1 MGRMAFYFDHA
12 ATSPIRQTA
21 VDAWVAASS
30 ALNASAQYA
39 SGRQARSVL
48 DDAREKVAELMGCE
62 PIEVIFTSNGTEA
75 NNLAIRGL
83 YEVGTT
89 NRVVTTPVEHPS
101 VRETV
106 NYLASRGA
114 SVDYMPVGGNGHLEG
129 SAIELLDTPADVATM
144 MMANNETGALFPV
157 ERYIERAAAQGTP
170 FHVDAV
176 QVVGKIPLNFTAL
189 GATSLSSSGH
199 KFGAPR
205 GTGFLLAKRAP
216 APATVMFGANQER
229 KLRPG
234 TVDVAGASALAAAL
248 EESLG
253 EAATHAR
260 NQEVWRSKIIEACMG
275 IDGAILRSEEPCLHS
290 HVYVSFPGA
299 DADSLIMLLDMA
311 GIEASSGSA
320 CHAGVNQMS
329 HVLEAMGVTAEEAGG
344 TLRFTMGTATTD
356 EGVNYLVEKLPG
368 IVEQARAA
376 NT

>member
-1 MGRMAFYFDHA
+1 MPYYFDHA

-39 SGRQARSVL
+39 SGRKARSVL
-48 DDAREKVAELMGCE
+48 DDAREKVAGLMGCE

-83 YEVGTT
+83 YKLGST
-89 NRVVTTPVEHPS
+89 NRIVSTPIEHPS

-106 NYLASRGA
+106 NHLVDCGA
-114 SVDYMPVGGNGHLEG
+114 TADYMKVGWHGHFEDG
-129 SAIELLDTPADVATM
+129 SLELLDTPADVATM
-144 MMANNETGALFPV
+144 MMVNNETGAIFPV
-157 ERYIERAAAQGTP
+157 EQFIERAAAQGTP

-176 QVVGKIPLNFTAL
+176 QVVGKAGLNFHEL
-189 GATSLSSSGH
+189 GATTLSASGH

-205 GTGFLLAKRAP
+205 GTGFMLAKRSP
-216 APATVMFGANQER
+216 APATIMFGASQER

-248 EESLG
+248 EESLN
-253 EAATHAR
+253 EAGTHV
-260 NQEVWRSKIIEACMG
+260 QQQMVWRDKIVAAVKR
-275 IDGAILRSEEPCLHS
+275 IDGAVLHSHEPCMYS

-329 HVLEAMGVTAEEAGG
+329 HVLEAMGVSAHDAEG

-356 EGVNYLVEKLPG
+356 EGVDYLIEKLPG

-376 NT
+376 NA